1 MELERKRVKNR
12 KGCGISQGSGSGV
25 HPQKRMSIVEWVC
38 LLKGIATRFSSRST
52 QLLKSQIPICY
63 MWTTISCPSTP
74 LDYLIAH
81 GQSTLQK
88 AVSVSLQK
96 STSLTQTFQWLFMT
110 LE

>member
-96 STSLTQTFQWLFMT
+96 STSLIQTFQWLFMT